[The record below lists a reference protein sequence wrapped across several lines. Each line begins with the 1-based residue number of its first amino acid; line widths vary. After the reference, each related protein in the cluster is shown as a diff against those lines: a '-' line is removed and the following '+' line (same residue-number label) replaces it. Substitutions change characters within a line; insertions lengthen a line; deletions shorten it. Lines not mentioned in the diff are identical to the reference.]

1 MSQNPGSPSIPAAT
15 APFHSMTVT
24 RALNP
29 IPGDAPAGNRVA
41 CYRSVG
47 SRPAACHP
55 ALSRLDPAEPQNS
68 CYDEL
73 PLEQL
78 GYDLLGCSFRSPL
91 VSAHN
96 QVRLLRRLVSHLKAR
111 HRFG

>member
-1 MSQNPGSPSIPAAT
+1 MI
-15 APFHSMTVT
+15 VT
-24 RALNP
+24 RAMNP
-29 IPGDAPAGNRVA
+29 IPSDMRRLATGLPAIDPWNHGLLLATRPSA
-41 CYRSVG
+41 G
-47 SRPAACHP
+47 STR
-55 ALSRLDPAEPQNS
+55 AEPQNS